1 VKANLRRIRI
11 DVQIKNLGDRIFAR
25 LARRDE
31 PFDMAFTG
39 WYADYPNP
47 IDFLRQLDGRTIRAS
62 GNFNLAYFN
71 DPGYNAKLD
80 AATALLPPA
89 REIALGRL
97 DVRMARTTAPWAAI
111 ANDRTHDFFSDR
123 IGCQRWNA
131 IFGLDLSS
139 LCIRSG
145 A

>member
-1 VKANLRRIRI
+1 VRANLRRIGI
-11 DVQIKNLGDRIFAR
+11 DVEIKNLGDRIFAR
-25 LARRDE
+25 LDRRDE
-31 PFDMAFTG
+31 PFDMALTG

-47 IDFLRQLDGRTIRAS
+47 IDFLRQLDGRTIRAR
-62 GNFNLAYFN
+62 GNSDLAYFN
-71 DPGYNAKLD
+71 DPGYNRRLD

-89 REIALGRL
+89 REIAFGRL
-97 DVRMARTTAPWAAI
+97 DVHMARTAAPWAAV

-131 IFGLDLSS
+131 IFGLDLGS